1 MSLKEKLLK
10 NSTIKETSIL
20 TDSEY
25 FNGSGIVVPTVV
37 PMLNVALSGKLN
49 GGLTAGVN
57 MIAGASRSFK
67 TAFALLL
74 AGAYLKKFPDGI
86 VLFYDSE
93 FGTNESYFKNFNVD
107 KDKIIHTPM
116 TSVEQ
121 LRHDIS
127 VQLEDIKRGEHLLII
142 MDSLGNLA
150 SKKEVEDA
158 LEGKSAADMTRA
170 KVIKS
175 LFRIIT
181 PHLVMKDIPL
191 IVVNHT
197 YKEMSLFPKDI
208 VSGGTGGMYNAN
220 GIWIVSRSQDKQGD
234 ELRGWHFTINI
245 EKSRFLK
252 EKSKIAITV
261 SFEAGINPWSGLLE
275 LAEEYGIIGKP
286 KKGWYQRLN
295 GKEFFGQLY
304 RENDIDTND
313 ELWKAIF
320 KETDFANWIES
331 KYMIETADSAVDHSI
346 EIEEL
351 LAKDE

>member
-37 PMLNVALSGKLN
+37 PMINVALSGRLN

-107 KDKIIHTPM
+107 KDKIVHTPM

-127 VQLEDIKRGEHLLII
+127 VQLEAIKRGEHLLII

-170 KVIKS
+170 KSIKS

-191 IVVNHT
+191 VVVNHT
-197 YKEMSLFPKDI
+197 YKEMGLFPRDI
-208 VSGGTGGMYNAN
+208 VSGGCLVEDTKLIMYDNSIKNIQDINVGELVATRFGPKLVTDTWN
-220 GIWIVSRSQDKQGD
+220 PETLVDGTPDCYEIEFEDGHIIKVSDK
-234 ELRGWHFTINI
+234 HP
-245 EKSRFLK
+245 FL
-252 EKSKIAITV
+252 V
-261 SFEAGINPWSGLLE
+261 
-275 LAEEYGIIGKP
+275 
-286 KKGWYQRLN
+286 N
-295 GKEFFGQLY
+295 GKWMFA
-304 RENDIDTND
+304 ENLTIDD
-313 ELWKAIF
+313 
-320 KETDFANWIES
+320 DV
-331 KYMIETADSAVDHSI
+331 YHV
-346 EIEEL
+346 
-351 LAKDE
+351 